1 MLLFFGNS
9 IVKWVGAILGVCVVV
24 LACWFGINATD
35 EALSDEA
42 LAAMVV
48 SPIPP
53 PSEKNGFLDFL
64 ALGAGEDAST
74 YEVALSRLHAYNN
87 QKHGKGQPS
96 TLDDFPSVKIDQ
108 RIPRCRPAE
117 SSCLDAAS
125 KAPNLQG
132 LLDEQKVFLRR
143 YRAMREKPE
152 FVSLLE
158 LKSPEDAIP
167 PFSNLLDGQKLALL
181 KAAIQFNGGDHT
193 GAIEELELEN
203 AFHRRMAA
211 HSRTLIDKMI
221 AYAMLSSD
229 ALLIAEMVRKI
240 APGEKSLWPRLA
252 TLTRPLSREE
262 LDIAPALR
270 EEMARSMR
278 AVQTRHHGHTPNLL
292 YEAAKDDPAVFD
304 FDRRPWW
311 DWFAPY
317 LYRPHQS
324 LNEYAVIARMTLGV
338 AAAPSTGFLAA
349 SREMTSKVEA
359 MTPSR
364 LSGMILNPAGLIH
377 YYLGLPLFSD
387 YTGRMHGVAGLHTLV
402 RLQVALRA
410 KGALTPGAVA
420 EALSGPIG
428 SAHLDPFAGK
438 PMVFDPKT
446 ETIGFESEAKYFY
459 GQTSS
464 LVQRYGRLAIP
475 L

>member
-1 MLLFFGNS
+1 MRW
-9 IVKWVGAILGVCVVV
+9 IGAILGVCVVV

-48 SPIPP
+48 PPIPP
-53 PSEKNGFLDFL
+53 SSEKNGFLDFL
-64 ALGAGEDAST
+64 VLGAGEDAPT
-74 YEVALSRLHAYNN
+74 YEVALSRLHGYNN
-87 QKHGKGQPS
+87 QKHGKGQLS

-108 RIPRCRPAE
+108 RIPKCRPAE

-152 FVSLLE
+152 FVNLQSLV
-158 LKSPEDAIP
+158 SPEDEIP
-167 PFSNLLDGQKLALL
+167 QYHHITEGQKLSLL
-181 KAAIQFNGGDHT
+181 KAAIQFNAGDHA
-193 GAIEELELEN
+193 GAIEELEREN
-203 AFHRRMAA
+203 MFHRRMAS
-211 HSRTLIDKMI
+211 HSRTLIDKMLSHT
-221 AYAMLSSD
+221 MLSRDVLFVAELARKIAPSD
-229 ALLIAEMVRKI
+229 ALLR
-240 APGEKSLWPRLA
+240 LRLA

-262 LDIAPALR
+262 LDIVPALR
-270 EEMARSMR
+270 EEIARSMR
-278 AVQTRHHGHTPNLL
+278 AVQTRHHGHTPNWL

-311 DWFAPY
+311 DRFAPY

-324 LNEYAVIARMTLGV
+324 LNEYAVMARMSLGV

-349 SREMTSKVEA
+349 SRELTSKFEA
-359 MTPSR
+359 TMPSS
-364 LSGMILNPAGLIH
+364 LYDMMLNPAGRIH
-377 YYLGLPLFSD
+377 YYLGRPMFSD
-387 YTGRMHGVAGLHTLV
+387 YIGRMHGVAGLHTLV

-420 EALSGPIG
+420 EALFSPIG

-446 ETIGFESEAKYFY
+446 GTIGFDAEAKYY
-459 GQTSS
+459 SGQTGA
-464 LVQRYGRLAIP
+464 LLQRYGRMAIP